1 MPNGNVMTI
10 HLIAGLIKR
19 VLYKNKSML
28 WSNHAKKAD
37 LKNTTD
43 KLKAEIDKIDVDKLK
58 TVHVHLSKSSSVVIN
73 DIVKKTVYDKL
84 VAKVNNID
92 IGGFALK
99 TKYQTDKSD
108 LAKKISDGGKKIYD
122 TCYLYVTWYYVTC

>member
-1 MPNGNVMTI
+1 M
-10 HLIAGLIKR
+10 
-19 VLYKNKSML
+19 
-28 WSNHAKKAD
+28 
-37 LKNTTD
+37 KNTTD

-73 DIVKKTVYDKL
+73 DIVKKAVYDKL

-122 TCYLYVTWYYVTC
+122 TCYLYVT

>member
-73 DIVKKTVYDKL
+73 DIVKKAVYDKL